1 MDNFRPAKQ
10 IYQLLEVTKSS
21 SHNRS
26 DRMIISST
34 NQTYHNQPPLYQKHM
49 GTYCFNTHLDVFFL
63 LTNAPLQFEN
73 RLLNT
78 TMALSSK
85 IKRATRMY
93 ISRRY
98 HLPAVAMCAMKSL
111 ISGSWFLHGEEGRRE
126 IQMQL
131 HIEFKSD
138 DDADSCLISATILTY
153 LLRNPSYY

>member
-1 MDNFRPAKQ
+1 MVKHQ
-10 IYQLLEVTKSS
+10 SKCLLEVTKSS

-49 GTYCFNTHLDVFFL
+49 GTYCFNIHLNVFFL
-63 LTNAPLQFEN
+63 LKIAPLQFEN

-85 IKRATRMY
+85 TKCATRMC
-93 ISRRY
+93 ILRRY
-98 HLPAVAMCAMKSL
+98 HLPAVAMCAMKKL
-111 ISGSWFLHGEEGRRE
+111 ISGRGFLHGQWGRRE
-126 IQMQL
+126 MQIKL

-138 DDADSCLISATILTY
+138 EDAESCLISVKI
-153 LLRNPSYY
+153 